1 MAKLNIKLKAKSEET
16 KSQQIATQLAEAIQ
30 GGKVKP
36 GEALP
41 SERALGEQLGISRQ
55 VIRRAY
61 EMLTEKRLVE
71 THGTAGRRVRGG
83 ERASA
88 AKSSGKGSGR
98 KVVGSAK
105 QEKGKSKGQGKKG
118 R

>member
-1 MAKLNIKLKAKSEET
+1 MAKLNIRLKAKSEET
-16 KSQQIATQLAEAIQ
+16 KSQQIAGQIAAAIQ

-61 EMLTEKRLVE
+61 EMLMDKRLVE

-83 ERASA
+83 DKAAS
-88 AKSSGKGSGR
+88 KSSAKGAGR
-98 KVVGSAK
+98 KVVGSKAK
-105 QEKGKSKGQGKKG
+105 AKK